1 MRTGS
6 AELRDW
12 IRQPTAWAILA
23 VGVVLSAF
31 TWRSLTL
38 EVDGAARASFERVVA
53 EARNTIDARARDYRI
68 VLYGLQGLFHAGR
81 EVNRTGFHRYVESLG
96 PERSARL
103 RSLSYAVSVTAAG
116 KSAYEES
123 VRRDASLHAAAY
135 PAFAIKPPGQRERY
149 LPVHYL
155 EPFAGNQAG
164 FGLDLFADPLR
175 REAVER
181 ARDSGRLIAS
191 APFNLVS
198 APNNTGSALRL
209 AVYRPGATLDGVDS
223 RRGNFAGVVSLTFR
237 VADLAE
243 DVVSLHSG
251 AGLQL
256 QIFDD
261 GQRIYDSGAESAGD
275 AFLARVS
282 IDVGGRPWQL
292 QFSAPPQRF
301 RTASDAALPWLA
313 LSGGL
318 VITVLLSG
326 LVGSFATSTRRAQR
340 IAATI
345 TEDLRESEARLA
357 ESQQRTQKLIETLPN
372 PVFFKGT
379 DGRYLGVNQ
388 AWEQFF
394 GTRREQIVGKT
405 VYELYPHDR
414 GVAQRLS
421 AMDTLLWQTPGTQV
435 YETPITLAN
444 GAHRDTVYY
453 KATFTGPDG
462 KVAGLIGNII
472 DVTEQKRAERRL
484 RMEHAVTR
492 VLAEAESTQAG
503 LKGVMRAICEAEG
516 WDCARVYLIDG
527 HAGVLRFSEAWGI
540 DHAGVT
546 NFIERTRDMVF
557 SPGQGL
563 AGRAWQTGEP
573 VWSGDISADP
583 RATRRFASDYGMRGS
598 FVLPVVSAG
607 KTLGVVAFASR
618 VVREP
623 DARLLEAAGV
633 VGSQVGQFLI
643 RKQAEEAVRF
653 VATHDELTKLPNRVM
668 FAQRLEHALSQAARH
683 GRRLAVL
690 FIDLDRFKIINDTL
704 GHDVGDAL
712 LREVAR
718 RLTESLRASDTVAR
732 LGGDEFVV
740 LLEDLSD
747 PLYVTAVA
755 HKLLAALAQPV
766 VLGGREYHVTA
777 SIGAS
782 AYPDDSADAQALL
795 KNADIAMYRAKEQG
809 RNTFQFYSA
818 QLNLHTVERLT
829 LESGLRRALERN
841 ELLLHFQP
849 QVELRSGRIT
859 GVEALVRWQHPEHGL
874 LPPGRFIGI
883 AEETGL
889 IVPIGNWVLQT
900 ACAAHRAWR
909 RQGLRSVRLS
919 VNLSARQFLH
929 DHLTRD
935 IRSLVGDDGFAP
947 GRLELEITE
956 SMVMHD
962 PNRAVALLH
971 ELRQIG
977 VRVSIDDF
985 GTGHS
990 SLAYLKR
997 FPIDSLK
1004 IDRSFISG
1012 VPDDLGDVAITH
1024 AVIAMAHNLGMKVIA
1039 EGVETRLQ
1047 RDFLAAQGCDEYQG
1061 YFFSAPVSAEEL
1073 QALLSPPAKPKS
1085 SRASS

>member
-1 MRTGS
+1 VRTGS

-12 IRQPTAWAILA
+12 MRQPTAWAILA
-23 VGVVLSAF
+23 IGVAVSLFAWRTLSLDVA
-31 TWRSLTL
+31 
-38 EVDGAARASFERVVA
+38 DAARGQFESTAA
-53 EARNTIDARARDYRI
+53 EARNAMETRLRGYQVALR
-68 VLYGLQGLFHAGR
+68 GLQGLFHAGG
-81 EVNRTGFHRYVESLG
+81 EVDAVAFQRYASSLG
-96 PERSARL
+96 PEL
-103 RSLSYAVSVTAAG
+103 RSFSYARRVRLAEKAGYEKTVRHIRSGGERDEYLVLHFVSPVARNA
-116 KSAYEES
+116 SA
-123 VRRDASLHAAAY
+123 L
-135 PAFAIKPPGQRERY
+135 
-149 LPVHYL
+149 
-155 EPFAGNQAG
+155 
-164 FGLDLFADPLR
+164 GLDIYGEGAR
-175 REAVER
+175 RTPIER
-181 ARDSGRLIAS
+181 ARDTGALVAS
-191 APFNLVS
+191 PAFVLVAAPEAGKAAS
-198 APNNTGSALRL
+198 LRL
-209 AVYRPGATLDGVDS
+209 PVYRGDAPLTGVEV
-223 RRGNFAGVVSLTFR
+223 RRQAFAGMVNATFLVEDL
-237 VADLAE
+237 VAAAMTRHAPLE
-243 DVVSLHSG
+243 
-251 AGLQL
+251 LQL
-256 QIFDD
+256 LVREGGDVIHET
-261 GQRIYDSGAESAGD
+261 GRGASPARDLVTHSTLRVGD
-275 AFLARVS
+275 RTWDLEFNAPLRGFQPPGNALL
-282 IDVGGRPWQL
+282 PW
-292 QFSAPPQRF
+292 
-301 RTASDAALPWLA
+301 AALA
-313 LSGGL
+313 GGL

-326 LVGSFATSTRRAQR
+326 LVGSLATSTRRAQR
-340 IAATI
+340 IAAAI
-345 TEDLRESEARLA
+345 TEDLRKSQAELA

-388 AWEQFF
+388 AWEKFF
-394 GTRREQIVGKT
+394 GTQREEIVGKT
-405 VYELYPHDR
+405 VHELYPHDP
-414 GVAQRLS
+414 GVAQRLA
-421 AMDTLLWQTPGTQV
+421 AMDDVLWQSPGTQV
-435 YETPITLAN
+435 YETPITLAS

-516 WDCARVYLIDG
+516 WDCARVYLIDE

-540 DHAGVT
+540 EHAGVT

-563 AGRAWQTGEP
+563 AGRAWQTGKP

-583 RATRRFASDYGMRGS
+583 RAIRRFASDYGMRGS
-598 FVLPVVSAG
+598 FVLPLVSAG

-668 FAQRLEHALSQAARH
+668 FAQRLEHALSQATRH

-740 LLEDLSD
+740 LLEELSD
-747 PLYVTAVA
+747 PVYVTAVA
-755 HKLLAALAQPV
+755 HKLIAALAQPV
-766 VLGGREYHVTA
+766 ALGGGEYHVTA

-829 LESGLRRALERN
+829 LESGLRRALERG

-874 LPPGRFIGI
+874 LPPARFIGI

-889 IVPIGNWVLQT
+889 IVPIGNWVLQA

-909 RQGLRSVRLS
+909 RQGMPPLRIS

-929 DHLTRD
+929 DDLVRD
-935 IRSLVGDDGFAP
+935 IRSLIGDGGFLP

-956 SMVMHD
+956 SMVMRD
-962 PNRAVALLH
+962 PDRVVALLH
-971 ELRQIG
+971 ELRQAG

-997 FPIDSLK
+997 FPVDSLK
-1004 IDRSFISG
+1004 IDRSFVSG

-1024 AVIAMAHNLGMKVIA
+1024 AVIGMAHNLGMKVIA

-1047 RDFLAAQGCDEYQG
+1047 RDFLAAQNCDEYQG
-1061 YFFSAPVSAEEL
+1061 YFFSAPVSAEEMVT
-1073 QALLSPPAKPKS
+1073 LLSPPARPKS